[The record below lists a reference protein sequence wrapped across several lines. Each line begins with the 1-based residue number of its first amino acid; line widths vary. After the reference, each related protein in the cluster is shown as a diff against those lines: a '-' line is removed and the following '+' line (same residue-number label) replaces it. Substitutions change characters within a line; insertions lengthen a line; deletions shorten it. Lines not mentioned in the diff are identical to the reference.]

1 MAQSQPLT
9 GRDGADRQ
17 GARGVQLGPAEP
29 AEENTFRQL
38 RLNQWVK
45 QSVRWMPMHIWDA
58 GADPVNLDE
67 LEGRRCYGG
76 LDLAS
81 TTDITAFVLIFPP
94 YGDEEVPDRPVVLDT
109 GGQPGVA
116 GGALSCALRPVAPTG
131 LLETTEAT
139 SSNTPT
145 SNATSSNS
153 GHASI
158 SARSPSTGGAQSR

>member
-1 MAQSQPLT
+1 MIY
-9 GRDGADRQ
+9 GADADDDWTDEAVWRKANPSLGVTVPIDKVRAACNSARQ
-17 GARGVQLGPAEP
+17 NP

-131 LLETTEAT
+131 LIRD
-139 SSNTPT
+139 
-145 SNATSSNS
+145 
-153 GHASI
+153 H
-158 SARSPSTGGAQSR
+158 GGQRLSLIHI

>member
-1 MAQSQPLT
+1 MIY
-9 GRDGADRQ
+9 GADADDDWTDEAVWRKANPSLGVTVPIDKVRAACNSARQ
-17 GARGVQLGPAEP
+17 NP

-81 TTDITAFVLIFPP
+81 TTDITAFVLIFP
-94 YGDEEVPDRPVVLDT
+94 T
-109 GGQPGVA
+109 
-116 GGALSCALRPVAPTG
+116 LRG
-131 LLETTEAT
+131 
-139 SSNTPT
+139 
-145 SNATSSNS
+145 
-153 GHASI
+153 
-158 SARSPSTGGAQSR
+158 RRSTGSPRGSGYRRTTWRCGWRVIMCPTTCGTNRAY

>member
-1 MAQSQPLT
+1 
-9 GRDGADRQ
+9 
-17 GARGVQLGPAEP
+17 
-29 AEENTFRQL
+29 
-38 RLNQWVK
+38 
-45 QSVRWMPMHIWDA
+45 MPMHIWDA

-131 LLETTEAT
+131 LIRDHGGQRRPIRPRRTPHRAT
-139 SSNTPT
+139 RDTLRYPRDRLRQV
-145 SNATSSNS
+145 
-153 GHASI
+153 G
-158 SARSPSTGGAQSR
+158 RSPDEPKP